1 MKYVEL
7 FPRINKANCQV
18 NFQLKKSILPNE
30 IKNNLSNL
38 KSIQIKLKD
47 FKFKEV

>member
-1 MKYVEL
+1 MKEITL
-7 FPRINKANCQV
+7 FPRINRANCQV

-38 KSIQIKLKD
+38 QSVKLKLKD